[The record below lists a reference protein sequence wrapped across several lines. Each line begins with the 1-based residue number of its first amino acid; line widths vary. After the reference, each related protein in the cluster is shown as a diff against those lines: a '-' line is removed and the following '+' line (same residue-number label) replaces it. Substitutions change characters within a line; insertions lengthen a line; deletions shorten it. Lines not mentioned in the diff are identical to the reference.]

1 MPEYDITDERDP
13 KLKRQSFLKGLAAV
27 MPLTIAVIPWGI
39 LAGSLALEIGL
50 TASQSQAMSAIIFAG
65 SAQLVALGMI
75 KAGVGLGSILITTLL
90 ITSRHL
96 LYAMA
101 MRSQISPLPLK
112 WRLGLGFLLTDEL
125 FAISN
130 HSQHTAKANND
141 SVELQNNQND
151 KPLADTSHSP
161 KPPLSSSKSPSSPS
175 STLARHKFDRW
186 YALGGGV
193 TFYIG
198 WNIATLLG
206 IIAGQSI
213 DNLDEL
219 GLDFAIAATFIAL
232 VVPTVKK
239 PSILICVLVS
249 LTLAVVCAVFDI
261 QAGLL
266 IASLSGM
273 FAGVTYAK
281 LTGEHKRSE
290 PVKSVDAGSAG
301 EQS

>member
-1 MPEYDITDERDP
+1 MLENNIVDQRTSR
-13 KLKRQSFLKGLAAV
+13 LKSRSFLKGLLAV

-39 LAGSLALEIGL
+39 LAGSLALEAGL
-50 TASQSQAMSAIIFAG
+50 TAVQSQAMSAIIFAG

-101 MRSQISPLPLK
+101 MRSHISPLPLK

-125 FAISN
+125 FAIAN
-130 HSQHTAKANND
+130 HSHNNSNNNAAK
-141 SVELQNNQND
+141 QKQ
-151 KPLADTSHSP
+151 
-161 KPPLSSSKSPSSPS
+161 
-175 STLARHKFDRW
+175 HKFDRW
-186 YALGGGV
+186 YALGGGL
-193 TFYIG
+193 TFYLG
-198 WNIATLLG
+198 WNMATFMG

-213 DNLDEL
+213 DNLNEL

-239 PSILICVLVS
+239 PSILVCVLVS
-249 LTLAVVCAVFDI
+249 LTLAVICAIFSI

-266 IASLSGM
+266 IASISGM
-273 FAGVTYAK
+273 VAGVVYAR
-281 LTGEHKRSE
+281 LTGEGRQLARELPSE
-290 PVKSVDAGSAG
+290 DNS
-301 EQS
+301 

>member
-1 MPEYDITDERDP
+1 MPDTNVDDTNAANDMLDNREA
-13 KLKRQSFLKGLAAV
+13 KQKRQSFIKGLLAV
-27 MPLTIAVIPWGI
+27 LPLTIAVIPWGI

-50 TASQSQAMSAIIFAG
+50 TATQSQAMSAIIFAG

-101 MRSQISPLPLK
+101 LRTQISPLPLK

-130 HSQHTAKANND
+130 HSQAPARSKPD
-141 SVELQNNQND
+141 SLNPQKEKQEGLKTEKQ
-151 KPLADTSHSP
+151 SP
-161 KPPLSSSKSPSSPS
+161 ESQ
-175 STLARHKFDRW
+175 RHKFDRW
-186 YALGGGV
+186 YALGGGL

-213 DNLDEL
+213 DNLGEL

-249 LTLAVVCAVFDI
+249 LTLAVICAVFEI

-273 FAGVTYAK
+273 GAGFAYAK
-281 LTGEHKRSE
+281 LTNEHKDEKANVNST
-290 PVKSVDAGSAG
+290 G

>member
-1 MPEYDITDERDP
+1 MSTAESITRSTN
-13 KLKRQSFLKGLAAV
+13 KTKSFFAGALAV

-39 LAGSLALEIGL
+39 LAGSFALEIGL
-50 TASQSQAMSAIIFAG
+50 TAIESQAMSAIIFAG

-75 KAGVGLGSILITTLL
+75 KTGIGIGSILITTLL

-101 MRSQISPLPLK
+101 MRSHISPLPLK

-130 HSQHTAKANND
+130 QTHGGQTSAQH
-141 SVELQNNQND
+141 Q
-151 KPLADTSHSP
+151 
-161 KPPLSSSKSPSSPS
+161 
-175 STLARHKFDRW
+175 FDRW
-186 YALGGGV
+186 YALGGGL

-206 IIAGQSI
+206 IVAGQSI
-213 DNLDEL
+213 DNLGEL
-219 GLDFAIAATFIAL
+219 GLDFAIAATFIAI

-239 PSILICVLVS
+239 PSILVSVLVS
-249 LTLAVVCAVFDI
+249 LTLAVVCAVFAI

-266 IASLSGM
+266 IAAISGM
-273 FAGVTYAK
+273 AAGMAYAK
-281 LTGEHKRSE
+281 FTNEGIATTDTPGADITPTKEDNL
-290 PVKSVDAGSAG
+290 
-301 EQS
+301 